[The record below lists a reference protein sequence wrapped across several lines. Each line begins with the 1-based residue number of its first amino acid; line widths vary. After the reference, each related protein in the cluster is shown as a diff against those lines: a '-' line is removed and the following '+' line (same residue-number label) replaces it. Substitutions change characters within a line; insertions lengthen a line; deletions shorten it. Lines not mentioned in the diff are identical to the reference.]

1 MCMLTCKGD
10 YMKLENDIG
19 VWEPKEIVYTASD
32 IPSYSYLVLEGK
44 AQIVSPGG
52 LHLSTIGYN
61 ELFGE
66 ASFILRKNRTIT
78 AIAGENGLTA
88 RLIKSDHLIAKLNQ
102 DIFLSALVRKLETR
116 LSNSND
122 KADVLAQGM
131 RDISLEIT
139 NFIDRINERSTDGKL
154 LIGKLN
160 GLVEEFEELKMH
172 FGIVD

>member
-1 MCMLTCKGD
+1 MSLGAVNAYTCLPID
-10 YMKLENDIG
+10 
-19 VWEPKEIVYTASD
+19 T
-32 IPSYSYLVLEGK
+32 
-44 AQIVSPGG
+44 
-52 LHLSTIGYN
+52 H
-61 ELFGE
+61 
-66 ASFILRKNRTIT
+66 RC
-78 AIAGENGLTA
+78 
-88 RLIKSDHLIAKLNQ
+88 
-102 DIFLSALVRKLETR
+102 IFLSALVRKLETR